1 MRKDKKD
8 KKEGRGAAQS
18 DDGMEPI
25 DSKSE
30 KMPPDELADGE

>member
-1 MRKDKKD
+1 MRKKA
-8 KKEGRGAAQS
+8 GVLSQS